1 MSTHWPTIATRPASA
16 GPKQTNQSDERNPV
30 MRLFRQLRFRPKALL
45 ISAVLV
51 LPSIVLG
58 GAYLAGVQGQLDQV
72 RQERAGVAAMQQLV
86 PFLRAQIEARA
97 AQRAADGGFT
107 EAAAL
112 GAGARQRADAA
123 LVKLQEHLGSTGD
136 RLVLTPKIKDLQ
148 TAWQNG
154 AGPQDK
160 TNVEERPAVGL
171 ALQQTLRHLNAEA
184 QLGMDVD
191 LRTRDLIAA
200 LFTDLPKAGEDLGLV
215 WGWST
220 YGLAKGGL
228 DNPAQYRRFAVW
240 NARAEGGVNEG
251 LLNWAQA
258 LEALPGQKG
267 ALDSQAF
274 ELTRSYL
281 QTADP
286 TQMIKAALEPKEA
299 YQSGQAALQQF
310 MSLYDKGLPVLD
322 QQLEVR
328 EGALTLARNWK
339 AALAIL
345 SLCLGLYFF
354 YCFARVMDSGLAA
367 VIHHLDAMAAGDLQ
381 QHPAVTGSDES
392 AMLMRALARMQSAI
406 EQIVCDVRRTSGVL
420 LHASTEIAHGA
431 MDLSSRTEDTAS
443 RLQQSAA
450 SLEQVRGTLGLS
462 GEHTREAARR
472 AADNLQA
479 AHRGGEVL
487 EVAVRTMAE
496 IDGASKK
503 IGEITGVIDGIAF
516 QTNILAL
523 NAAVEAARAGEQGR
537 GFAVVAGEVR
547 ALALRS
553 AASAREIKTLITDAI
568 EKIHTGAEVVSQAGD
583 QMQTLVAGVQG
594 IHQLLGDI
602 SQASAQQNTEL
613 SQVAGAVRSL
623 DDMTQKNAALV
634 EETAAA
640 ADALKHQAHEMVEA
654 ASRFHLDEQVLNQA

>member
-286 TQMIKAALEPKEA
+286 TQMIK
-299 YQSGQAALQQF
+299 AALQQF

>member
-1 MSTHWPTIATRPASA
+1 
-16 GPKQTNQSDERNPV
+16 
-30 MRLFRQLRFRPKALL
+30 
-45 ISAVLV
+45 
-51 LPSIVLG
+51 
-58 GAYLAGVQGQLDQV
+58 VQGQLDQV
-72 RQERAGVAAMQQLV
+72 RQERAGVAAMQALL
-86 PFLRAQIEARA
+86 PFVRAQIEARA
-97 AQRAADGGFT
+97 AQRAAEGGFA
-107 EAAAL
+107 EAATA
-112 GAGARQRADAA
+112 ATEARQRADAA
-123 LVKLQEHLGSTGD
+123 LKQLQTQLNSSAD
-136 RLVLTPKIKDLQ
+136 VLTLSSPVNELKS
-148 TAWQNG
+148 AWQAT
-154 AGPQDK
+154 AGTPDK
-160 TNVEERPAVGL
+160 APADERPAVAQ
-171 ALQQTLRHLNAEA
+171 ALQKTLRHLNAQA
-184 QLGMDVD
+184 QLGIDVD
-191 LRTRDLIAA
+191 TRTRDLIAA
-200 LFTDLPKAGEDLGLV
+200 LFTDLPKASEDLGLV

-228 DNPAQYRRFAVW
+228 DNPTQYRRFAVW
-240 NARAEGGVNEG
+240 NARAEGGVNDG
-251 LLNWAQA
+251 HLDWGRA
-258 LEALPGQKG
+258 LEALPEQKG
-267 ALDSQAF
+267 ALDSQPF
-274 ELTRSYL
+274 DSTLSYL

-299 YQSGQAALQQF
+299 FQSGQVAMQRF

-328 EGALTLARNWK
+328 EAALATARDWK
-339 AALAIL
+339 AALAVL

-367 VIHHLDAMAAGDLQ
+367 VIHHLDAMAAGDLR
-381 QHPAVTGSDES
+381 QHPQVTGSDES
-392 AMLMRALARMQSAI
+392 AMLMHALARMQAAI
-406 EQIVCDVRRTSGVL
+406 EKIVHDVRHSSGVL
-420 LHASTEIAHGA
+420 LHASTEIAHGS

-450 SLEQVRGTLGLS
+450 SLEQVRGTLGLA
-462 GEHTREAARR
+462 GEHTQEAARR

-487 EVAVRTMAE
+487 QVAVRTMME

-547 ALALRS
+547 ELALRS

-568 EKIHTGAEVVSQAGD
+568 EKIHTGADVVSQAGD
-583 QMQTLVAGVQG
+583 QMQGLVAGVQS

-602 SQASAQQNTEL
+602 SQASEQQHAEL

-640 ADALKHQAHEMVEA
+640 ADSLKHQAHEMVEA
-654 ASRFHLDEQVLNQA
+654 ASRFHLNEPMLSLR

>member
-16 GPKQTNQSDERNPV
+16 GPTQTNQSDERNPV

-97 AQRAADGGFT
+97 AQRAVDGGFT

-112 GAGARQRADAA
+112 GAVARQRADAA
-123 LVKLQEHLGSTGD
+123 LVKLQEHLSNTGD

-148 TAWQNG
+148 TAWQTG

-160 TNVEERPAVGL
+160 TTVEERPVVSL
-171 ALQQTLRHLNAEA
+171 ALQQALRHLYAEA

-191 LRTRDLIAA
+191 LRTRDLIAP

-328 EGALTLARNWK
+328 EAALTLARNWK
-339 AALAIL
+339 AVLAIL

-381 QHPAVTGSDES
+381 QHPVVTGSDES
-392 AMLMRALARMQSAI
+392 AMLMRALARMQSSPKPL
-406 EQIVCDVRRTSGVL
+406 T
-420 LHASTEIAHGA
+420 
-431 MDLSSRTEDTAS
+431 
-443 RLQQSAA
+443 RLECS
-450 SLEQVRGTLGLS
+450 
-462 GEHTREAARR
+462 
-472 AADNLQA
+472 
-479 AHRGGEVL
+479 
-487 EVAVRTMAE
+487 
-496 IDGASKK
+496 
-503 IGEITGVIDGIAF
+503 
-516 QTNILAL
+516 
-523 NAAVEAARAGEQGR
+523 
-537 GFAVVAGEVR
+537 
-547 ALALRS
+547 
-553 AASAREIKTLITDAI
+553 
-568 EKIHTGAEVVSQAGD
+568 
-583 QMQTLVAGVQG
+583 
-594 IHQLLGDI
+594 
-602 SQASAQQNTEL
+602 
-613 SQVAGAVRSL
+613 
-623 DDMTQKNAALV
+623 
-634 EETAAA
+634 
-640 ADALKHQAHEMVEA
+640 
-654 ASRFHLDEQVLNQA
+654 